1 MPAKF
6 KESEGLYRNR
16 KKVGMKHYYLHATP
30 TAEIVEAYERDST
43 VPKLK
48 DKYKKEL
55 VKRGVLSY

>member
-1 MPAKF
+1 MPVKF
-6 KESEGLYRNR
+6 KESTGLYRNR
-16 KKVGMKHYYLHATP
+16 KKVGMQHFYMHTTP
-30 TAEIVEAYERDST
+30 TAEILEAYERDST